1 MKNILAIIKKEL
13 KRFFTDYRMVLS
25 LILPGL
31 MIFIIYN
38 IMGNVIGKM
47 TSVNQDYEYKVVVLN
62 EPVELKDVISVS
74 LKELEVKINYLDDT
88 NIDEI
93 KNNIT
98 NEDVDLLVI
107 YPTDFSLNSN
117 NVSNIEIYYNSVKK
131 ESSAIYAIYTG
142 VLNSIE
148 SSMTNIFDINNGIDF
163 DLSTEKDKS
172 AMIISSMLP
181 YLLIIFIYSAVMAV
195 VPESIAGEKD
205 RGTIA
210 TLLVTPIKR
219 SELATGKIISLSI
232 VAVASALSSF
242 IGIIFSLPAL
252 MQTSTNLYY
261 TPIDYLLIAFI
272 LITITLLLVAI
283 GSLLSAFAKSVKE
296 ANSYMGVMMVL
307 VVIVG
312 VFSTF
317 GNMPDNVL
325 FNLIPVY
332 NTVLT
337 LNRIFTFNINII
349 DLVITICSNLAYSI
363 LISFVLARMF
373 NSEKIMFN
381 K

>member
-13 KRFFTDYRMVLS
+13 RRFFTDYRMVLS

-31 MIFIIYN
+31 MIFIMYN

-47 TSVNQDYEYKVVVLN
+47 TNVNSDYQYKVVVLN
-62 EPVELKDVISVS
+62 EPVELKDTINVS
-74 LKELEVKINYLDDT
+74 LNELEIKIELLDNK
-88 NIDEI
+88 NIEEI
-93 KNNIT
+93 KKEIT
-98 NEDVDLLVI
+98 NENIDLLVI
-107 YPTDFSLNSN
+107 YPIDFSLTSGK
-117 NVSNIEIYYNSVKK
+117 VSNVEIYYNSVKK
-131 ESSAIYAIYTG
+131 ESSAIFSTYTAI
-142 VLNSIE
+142 LNSIE
-148 SSMTNIFDINNGIDF
+148 SSLTNIFDINNGIDF
-163 DLSTEKDKS
+163 DLSTDKDKS
-172 AMIISSMLP
+172 AMMMSTMLP

-219 SELATGKIISLSI
+219 SELATGKIVSLSI

-242 IGIIFSLPAL
+242 IGIILSLPAL
-252 MQTSTNLYY
+252 MQANTNLYY
-261 TPIDYLLIAFI
+261 SPVDYLLIAFV
-272 LITITLLLVAI
+272 LISITLLLVGI

-296 ANSYMGVMMVL
+296 ANSYMGIMMVL

-312 VFSTF
+312 VFSMF
-317 GNMPDNVL
+317 GNMPDNTL
-325 FNLIPVY
+325 LNLIPIY

-337 LNRIFTFNINII
+337 LNKIFTFDINVL
-349 DLVITICSNLAYSI
+349 DLVITICSNLAYSV

>member
-261 TPIDYLLIAFI
+261 TPIDYLLIAFV

>member
-131 ESSAIYAIYTG
+131 ESSVIYAIYTG

-349 DLVITICSNLAYSI
+349 YLVITICSNLAYSI

>member
-1 MKNILAIIKKEL
+1 MKNILAILKKEL

-47 TSVNQDYEYKVVVLN
+47 TSVNEDYEYQVVVLN

-88 NIDEI
+88 NIDVI

-98 NEDVDLLVI
+98 NENVDLLVV

-131 ESSAIYAIYTG
+131 ESSAIYATYTSI
-142 VLNSIE
+142 LNSIE

-172 AMIISSMLP
+172 AMMISTMLP

-219 SELATGKIISLSI
+219 SELATGKIVSLSI

-261 TPIDYLLIAFI
+261 TPIDYLLIALV
-272 LITITLLLVAI
+272 LITITLLLVSI

-312 VFSTF
+312 VFSMF
-317 GNMPDNVL
+317 GNMPDNAL

-337 LNRIFTFNINII
+337 LNRIFTFNINVI
-349 DLVITICSNLAYSI
+349 DLVITICSNLVYSV
-363 LISFVLARMF
+363 LISLVLARMF

>member
-261 TPIDYLLIAFI
+261 TPIDYLLIAFV

-317 GNMPDNVL
+317 VNMPDNVL

>member
-13 KRFFTDYRMVLS
+13 RRFFTDYRMVLS

-31 MIFIIYN
+31 MIFIMYN

-47 TSVNQDYEYKVVVLN
+47 TNVNSDYQYKVVVLN
-62 EPVELKDVISVS
+62 EPVELKDTINVS
-74 LKELEVKINYLDDT
+74 LNELEIKIELLDNK
-88 NIDEI
+88 NIEEI
-93 KNNIT
+93 KKEIT
-98 NEDVDLLVI
+98 NENIDLLVI
-107 YPTDFSLNSN
+107 YPIDFSLTSGK
-117 NVSNIEIYYNSVKK
+117 VSNVEIYYNSVKK
-131 ESSAIYAIYTG
+131 ESSAIFSTYTAI
-142 VLNSIE
+142 LNSIE
-148 SSMTNIFDINNGIDF
+148 SSLTNIFDINNGIDF
-163 DLSTEKDKS
+163 DLSTDKDKS
-172 AMIISSMLP
+172 AMMMSTMLP

-210 TLLVTPIKR
+210 SLLVTPIKR
-219 SELATGKIISLSI
+219 SELATGKIVSLSI

-242 IGIIFSLPAL
+242 IGIILSLPAL
-252 MQTSTNLYY
+252 MQANTNLYY
-261 TPIDYLLIAFI
+261 SPVDYLLIAFV
-272 LITITLLLVAI
+272 LISITLLLVGI

-296 ANSYMGVMMVL
+296 ANSYMGIMMVL

-312 VFSTF
+312 VFSMF
-317 GNMPDNVL
+317 GNMPDNTL
-325 FNLIPVY
+325 LNLIPIY

-337 LNRIFTFNINII
+337 LNKIFTFDINVL
-349 DLVITICSNLAYSI
+349 DLVITICSNLAYSV

>member
-117 NVSNIEIYYNSVKK
+117 NVSNIEIYYDSVKK

-261 TPIDYLLIAFI
+261 TPIDYLLIAFV

>member
-25 LILPGL
+25 LILPGF

-62 EPVELKDVISVS
+62 EPVELKDVISLS

-261 TPIDYLLIAFI
+261 TPIDYLLIAFV

>member
-261 TPIDYLLIAFI
+261 TPIDYLLIAFV

-349 DLVITICSNLAYSI
+349 YLVITICSNLAYSI